1 MSKATTKPRTRT
13 SPPETVRALDA
24 GRTPDRSHPK
34 SRTAPHQRTPM
45 RPGPAVEA
53 RAPLP
58 ASGRASHPEDAAGDD
73 RLARSLADSAGRTM
87 FSRHRERVTG
97 IDDNDE
103 DDLPDDEDSLED
115 AARAEMD
122 AAADA
127 DADAEADAETAADS
141 VNRRFPS
148 N

>member
-1 MSKATTKPRTRT
+1 
-13 SPPETVRALDA
+13 
-24 GRTPDRSHPK
+24 
-34 SRTAPHQRTPM
+34 
-45 RPGPAVEA
+45 
-53 RAPLP
+53 
-58 ASGRASHPEDAAGDD
+58 
-73 RLARSLADSAGRTM
+73 LADSAGRSIL
-87 FSRHRERVTG
+87 SRHHERVTG

-103 DDLPDDEDSLED
+103 DGLPEDEDSLED

-122 AAADA
+122 AAA